1 MKKVLVVTD
10 SSATVPA
17 DQVQELGIR
26 VVPILLNMSGQ
37 TYRDGI
43 DITPDEVYRW
53 LRTNKH
59 LPTTAAPSAGDFLR
73 VYASA
78 ADEASGIVSI
88 HLPQSLSATYG
99 VAATSSQ
106 LVDGIPIRLVDSQS
120 VAMGQG
126 FVVLEAARA
135 AAAGAD
141 LDSVV
146 ARAEQVARKVHVL
159 ATLDT
164 LEYLHRG
171 GRIGGAASFLGTM
184 LQIKPIVYVAEGTVS
199 AFAKPRTK
207 SRAVQLM
214 LDEIARRADSLPLH
228 VAILQ
233 ADVPDEAQE
242 LRRMVAERF
251 NCVELYIT
259 EFTPVMGVHAGSGV
273 LGVAFYAE

>member
-1 MKKVLVVTD
+1 
-10 SSATVPA
+10 
-17 DQVQELGIR
+17 
-26 VVPILLNMSGQ
+26 
-37 TYRDGI
+37 
-43 DITPDEVYRW
+43 
-53 LRTNKH
+53 
-59 LPTTAAPSAGDFLR
+59 
-73 VYASA
+73 
-78 ADEASGIVSI
+78 
-88 HLPQSLSATYG
+88 
-99 VAATSSQ
+99 
-106 LVDGIPIRLVDSQS
+106 
-120 VAMGQG
+120 
-126 FVVLEAARA
+126 
-135 AAAGAD
+135 
-141 LDSVV
+141 
-146 ARAEQVARKVHVL
+146 
-159 ATLDT
+159 
-164 LEYLHRG
+164 
-171 GRIGGAASFLGTM
+171 M

>member
-88 HLPQSLSATYG
+88 HLPHSIPLSTCTEVGASAG
-99 VAATSSQ
+99 RRRSWGRCCRSS
-106 LVDGIPIRLVDSQS
+106 R
-120 VAMGQG
+120 
-126 FVVLEAARA
+126 
-135 AAAGAD
+135 
-141 LDSVV
+141 
-146 ARAEQVARKVHVL
+146 
-159 ATLDT
+159 
-164 LEYLHRG
+164 
-171 GRIGGAASFLGTM
+171 
-184 LQIKPIVYVAEGTVS
+184 
-199 AFAKPRTK
+199 
-207 SRAVQLM
+207 
-214 LDEIARRADSLPLH
+214 
-228 VAILQ
+228 
-233 ADVPDEAQE
+233 
-242 LRRMVAERF
+242 
-251 NCVELYIT
+251 
-259 EFTPVMGVHAGSGV
+259 
-273 LGVAFYAE
+273 